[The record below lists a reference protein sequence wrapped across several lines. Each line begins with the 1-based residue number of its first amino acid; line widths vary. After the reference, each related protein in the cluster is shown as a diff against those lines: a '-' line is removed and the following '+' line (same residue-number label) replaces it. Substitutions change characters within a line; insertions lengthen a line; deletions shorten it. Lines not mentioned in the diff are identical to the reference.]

1 VAHGAKCMKCCA
13 PLLAGALASTLGISD
28 GQTLVDGSN
37 YPGLFGPPDDDVTV
51 IPPPLP
57 GGTLLGVHLGGTA
70 SGSLGTYWQAEAGG
84 GAVWGSNLLG
94 EARLAETGAQVAL
107 DNGGLEFNISNDP
120 DSLLGALGVG
130 LGLTMSWSATAT
142 FDEAGEE
149 LFLLPNTIYRVV
161 FDVDGSSGLLN
172 STLGLTPTFG
182 IEMLDGAGNAVNSPA
197 EDGTLV
203 NIIGLELLGIIGSPP
218 ESGRAV
224 VDFQTG
230 STVGAGAAGLRFTG
244 SATLPATAL
253 NLGTNF
259 ATISNIS
266 VTAVPEPSAFAL
278 GFLGA
283 ASALRR
289 RR

>member
-1 VAHGAKCMKCCA
+1 MKCCA
-13 PLLAGALASTLGISD
+13 PLLAAALVATLGISH

-51 IPPPLP
+51 TPPPIP
-57 GGTLLGVHLGGTA
+57 GGTLLGVHLGGSA
-70 SGSLGTYWQAEAGG
+70 SGSLGTYWQAQATG
-84 GAVWGSNLLG
+84 GAVLGSNVLG
-94 EARLAETGAQVAL
+94 EVRLAETGAQVAL
-107 DNGGLEFNISNDP
+107 HNGGLEFNISNDP
-120 DSLLGALGVG
+120 DSILGALGVG

-142 FDEAGEE
+142 FDAADEE
-149 LFLLPNTIYRVV
+149 LFLLPNTVYRVI
-161 FDVDGSSGLLN
+161 FDVDGSNGLLN

-182 IEMLDGAGNAVNSPA
+182 IEMLDGAGNPVDAPA
-197 EDGTLV
+197 EGGTLV
-203 NIIGLELLGIIGSPP
+203 NIIGLELLGIVGSPP

-230 STVGAGAAGLRFTG
+230 ATVGGGAAGLRFTG
-244 SATLPATAL
+244 SAILPATAL
-253 NLGTNF
+253 NIGTNF

-278 GFLGA
+278 GLLGVA
-283 ASALRR
+283 FALRR